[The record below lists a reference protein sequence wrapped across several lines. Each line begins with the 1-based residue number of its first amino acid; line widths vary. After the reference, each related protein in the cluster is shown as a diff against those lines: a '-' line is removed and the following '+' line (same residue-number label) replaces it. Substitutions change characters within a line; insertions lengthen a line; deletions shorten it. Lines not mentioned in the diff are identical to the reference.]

1 MSMTPHIMLLHHTHK
16 TVNIV
21 VSRILNTSFLPANCG
36 LCKESCLSHC
46 IVIKCN
52 LLSRGNEQTCLKFL
66 YMFVDFVLLCCA
78 LW

>member
-1 MSMTPHIMLLHHTHK
+1 MIPHIMLLHHTHK

-66 YMFVDFVLLCCA
+66 SLFVDFVLLCSA